1 MIIWQNLNLKQEV
14 MQKVI
19 LELEQMLMLMQVLT
33 QEAELRVILDV
44 DNLIRHSYTLECL
57 FLLL

>member
-1 MIIWQNLNLKQEV
+1 ML
-14 MQKVI
+14 KVI